1 LRAVVVYFNNTG
13 EMAWIYTNLT
23 KKECSTLLESPDF
36 SGKNY
41 LKVS

>member
-1 LRAVVVYFNNTG
+1 LISGGLETVIDYYLLMF
-13 EMAWIYTNLT
+13 L
-23 KKECSTLLESPDF
+23 LFLESPDF